1 VIRSN
6 DGRTPDHDD
15 APDPRPAT
23 TTTVTAPDPRQC
35 SHCRTPAAAITSS
48 TVRGSVGEGVGVE
61 LAAGADAGADD
72 AEDAEGADADGVA
85 GVGRSADVLTE
96 LDAGVAGVAVEQ
108 ALRPSASAAATA
120 AALAARRRA
129 AVVTRSL

>member
-1 VIRSN
+1 
-6 DGRTPDHDD
+6 
-15 APDPRPAT
+15 
-23 TTTVTAPDPRQC
+23 
-35 SHCRTPAAAITSS
+35 
-48 TVRGSVGEGVGVE
+48 VGEGVGVE

-96 LDAGVAGVAVEQ
+96 LDAGVAGAAVEQ